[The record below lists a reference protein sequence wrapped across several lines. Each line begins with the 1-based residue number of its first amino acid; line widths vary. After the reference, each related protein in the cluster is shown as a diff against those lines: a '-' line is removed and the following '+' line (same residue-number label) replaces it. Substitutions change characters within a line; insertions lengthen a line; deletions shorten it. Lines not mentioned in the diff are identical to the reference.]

1 VTYLSKIR
9 TSLNK
14 SSLETTRMMSAH
26 LRAETRASGWPEHI
40 VRGMHVSYDDGAF
53 SVRSHPDHRAE
64 VLNLEYGTPGTQPTA
79 AIRRYSN
86 RTAEAEKFLLGRT
99 AQHLKAS
106 S

>member
-1 VTYLSKIR
+1 VTYLSKIK

-53 SVRSHPDHRAE
+53 SVRSHPDHRSE
-64 VLNLEYGTPGTQPTA
+64 VLNLEYGTPDTQPTA
-79 AIRRYSN
+79 AIRRYEN
-86 RTAEAEKFLLGRT
+86 RTAKAEEFLLNRT
-99 AQHLKAS
+99 AHHLKAS